1 MPLLAL
7 ALDIS
12 WEGVYAFYV
21 PEPPLERLIFTLWL
35 VIDCGM
41 VYGMIKYAKY
51 EWPHSLIVAR
61 KIGDYLH
68 YDGYWCYARPLDLC
82 KVMD

>member
-7 ALDIS
+7 ALNIS

-21 PEPPLERLIFTLWL
+21 AEPPLERFVFTLWL
-35 VIDCGM
+35 AIDCGM

-61 KIGDYLH
+61 KIGTIFTMMVTGATLGH
-68 YDGYWCYARPLDLC
+68 WTFE
-82 KVMD
+82 K